1 MALKQT
7 DLKHFEEKLLERQR
21 QYQEELKT
29 LESEARSAGDPE
41 VRDTADVAA
50 TAHATS
56 LAFEESAV
64 ISETL
69 EKIEAALQRIKDGT
83 YGMCVLGDREIERAR
98 LEAIPWAEYCLA
110 DQEKLDRRNPQAYGG
125 STL

>member
-7 DLKHFEEKLLERQR
+7 DLKHFEQKLLDRQR
-21 QYQEELKT
+21 QYQEELNA
-29 LESEARSAGDPE
+29 LESEARSAGAPE
-41 VRDTADVAA
+41 VRDTTDNAA

-56 LAFEESAV
+56 LTFEESAV

-83 YGMCVLGDREIERAR
+83 YGMCALGDREIERAR

-110 DQEKLDRRNPQAYGG
+110 DQEKLDSRNPQAYGG
-125 STL
+125 ATL

>member
-1 MALKQT
+1 MALKKT
-7 DLKHFEEKLLERQR
+7 DLEHFEQKLLDRQR
-21 QYQEELKT
+21 QYQEELKA
-29 LESEARSAGDPE
+29 LESEGRSAGDPE
-41 VRDTADVAA
+41 VRDTADDAA
-50 TAHATS
+50 TDQATS
-56 LAFEESAV
+56 LVFEESAV

-69 EKIEAALQRIKDGT
+69 EKIQGALQRIKDGT

>member
-7 DLKHFEEKLLERQR
+7 DLKHFEQKLLDRQR
-21 QYQEELKT
+21 QYQDELNA
-29 LESEARSAGDPE
+29 LESQARAAGDTE
-41 VRDTADVAA
+41 VRDTADDAA
-50 TAHATS
+50 TDHATS

-69 EKIEAALQRIKDGT
+69 EKIEAALQRIKDGS

-110 DQEKLDRRNPQAYGG
+110 DQEKLDRSNPQAFGG
-125 STL
+125 ATL